1 MLCVHPR
8 ALPVIYWKLVL
19 LAVSEIE
26 FGALENQIVYLFQS
40 FVGFFSLFQTPKQQ
54 PLPWA
59 LPQCTDSSGSSVY
72 HALKIQINVSVKHA
86 VSGKI

>member
-40 FVGFFSLFQTPKQQ
+40 FVGFFHYSKLPSNSHCHDLYLSAPTPV
-54 PLPWA
+54 A
-59 LPQCTDSSGSSVY
+59 AVCTM
-72 HALKIQINVSVKHA
+72 L
-86 VSGKI
+86 